1 MYDDS
6 PSETVASTRVNSR
19 RLADYVG
26 QMVRLP
32 CKVLK
37 FEAEGVIV
45 EAADGGQVTVTTPM
59 DPATKIPNELS
70 QYVEI
75 VGKVENASKIKTR
88 GCINMGDDLDMKLV
102 NDTIELIHDA
112 RFYQKM
118 FR

>member
-45 EAADGGQVTVTTPM
+45 EAADGGQVT
-59 DPATKIPNELS
+59 ATKIPNELS